1 MLNSGF
7 TLREP
12 QNLYRQR
19 GASPI
24 ITLLFVAM
32 LAFFVTII
40 FKLAPPY
47 YDFWS
52 IQKVAESF
60 AEEPDL
66 AELKT
71 KEVESRFDKRLMVS
85 NVRDFKRDENVTIMV
100 KDQVLT
106 IDIDYEVRLNM
117 FRNIDAV
124 IAFTHTVEYKQ

>member
-7 TLREP
+7 SSRFH
-12 QNLYRQR
+12 QR
-19 GASPI
+19 GASPF

-40 FKLAPPY
+40 FKLAPPF
-47 YDFWS
+47 YDFWQ
-52 IQKVAESF
+52 IQKVMESF
-60 AEEPDL
+60 AEEPDM
-66 AELKT
+66 AELKV

-85 NVRDFKRDENVTIMV
+85 NIREFKRDENVTITA

-106 IDIDYEVRLNM
+106 IDVDYEVRVNM

-124 IAFTHTVEYKQ
+124 IVFTHTVEYKQ

>member
-1 MLNSGF
+1 MRNSGF
-7 TLREP
+7 TRSDF
-12 QNLYRQR
+12 QGRYRQG
-19 GASPI
+19 GASPFVM
-24 ITLLFVAM
+24 LLFVAM

-47 YDFWS
+47 YDFWQ
-52 IQKVAESF
+52 IQEVAESF

-66 AELKT
+66 TELKA

-85 NVRDFKRDENVTIMV
+85 NIRDFKRDENVTISI

-117 FRNIDAV
+117 FRNVDAV
-124 IAFTHTVEYKQ
+124 IAFKHTIEYKQ